1 MSVSSSYKTVFK
13 IPKVLNL
20 LQRPA
25 VRPTAIFKIKLLG
38 LEGSKDKTIKKKE
51 DGGGWMSTY
60 EGKRICFY
68 HKKAAK

>member
-1 MSVSSSYKTVFK
+1 MFK

-25 VRPTAIFKIKLLG
+25 VCSTAIFKIKLLG
-38 LEGSKDKTIKKKE
+38 LEGSKENKIKTKKKKE

-60 EGKRICFY
+60 EGKKICFY
-68 HKKAAK
+68 YKKTAK